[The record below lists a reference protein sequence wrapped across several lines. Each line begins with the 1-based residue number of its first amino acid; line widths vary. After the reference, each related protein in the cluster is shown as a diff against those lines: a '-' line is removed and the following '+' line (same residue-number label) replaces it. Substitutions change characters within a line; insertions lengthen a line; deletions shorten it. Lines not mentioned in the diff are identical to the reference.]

1 MDLFRDV
8 RKKNLERVAPLA
20 VRMRPRTLDE
30 FVGQHHFLGPGKL
43 LRRML
48 EADRLT
54 SVIFYGPPG
63 TGKTTLAQLVATYT
77 KSHFEQVNAAA
88 VGVKEVRAILDA
100 AKERLGNAGARTV
113 LFLDEIHRFNRAQ
126 QDILLGDVEAGYVLL
141 VGATTEN
148 PFFAVNSPLI
158 SRSQIFQFAPLSE
171 DEIRLLVRRAL
182 DDPERGFGKVPIRI
196 DPEAIDLW
204 ATMSDGDGRR
214 ALMALEVA
222 VLSLMA
228 EKEPGGAGG
237 VSLSSA
243 SDVGTA
249 DATIHI
255 TLDVAEQ
262 SIQRKA
268 IVYDGTGD
276 EHYDAASALIKSMR
290 GSDPDA
296 AVYWVAR
303 MLEAGEDP
311 RFIARRIAIL
321 ASEDIGNADP
331 QAIVVAAAAF
341 DVVEKIGM
349 PEAQLTLGQAAI
361 YMATAPKSN
370 ASAMAIWSA
379 IADVREGRT
388 IPVPR
393 HLRDTHYKQAARLG
407 HGKGYKYA
415 HDYAGGVVQQDYL
428 GVEKTYYTPTDR
440 GFEATIGKRLQ
451 AIRDLTTMREGD
463 DESPAA
469 AGATG
474 EEAGPARSGAN
485 EGAPVRPHPTRS
497 ATEAGEPGAFR
508 PPGNPAPEA
517 DTPEGG
523 ASQGDATQ
531 RDTRQATTQEGSAQP
546 GPRRGRSRGKGAAAA
561 TPTRAGG
568 ANEANPG
575 ARGVSNTA
583 GSEDTGPA

>member
-8 RKKNLERVAPLA
+8 RKKNLARAAPLA

-30 FVGQHHFLGPGKL
+30 FVGQRHFLAPGKL

-63 TGKTTLAQLVATYT
+63 TGKTTLAQLIAEYT
-77 KSHFEQVNAAA
+77 KSHFEQVNAAG

-100 AKERLGNAGARTV
+100 ARERLATAGERTV

-126 QDILLGDVEAGYVLL
+126 QDVLLGDVEAGYVIL

-158 SRSQIFQFAPLSE
+158 SRSQIFQFSPLSE
-171 DEIRLLVRRAL
+171 DDIRTLVDRAIH
-182 DDPERGFGKVPIRI
+182 DTERGFGAMPIRI
-196 DPEAIDLW
+196 DKEALDLW

-222 VLSLMA
+222 VLSSGTGFQPVSDDA
-228 EKEPGGAGG
+228 AGQRG
-237 VSLSSA
+237 PDLNEEA
-243 SDVGTA
+243 RHGQ
-249 DATIHI
+249 DARATVHI

-321 ASEDIGNADP
+321 ASEDVGNADP
-331 QAIVVAAAAF
+331 QAIQVAAAAF
-341 DVVEKIGM
+341 DIVEKIGM
-349 PEAQLTLGQAAI
+349 PEAQITLSQAAI

-370 ASAMAIWSA
+370 ASYVAISKAME
-379 IADVREGRT
+379 DVREGRT
-388 IPVPR
+388 LPVPK
-393 HLRDTHYKQAARLG
+393 HLKDTHYKGSARLG
-407 HGKGYKYA
+407 HGKGYQYA
-415 HDYAGGVVQQDYL
+415 HDFEGGYVDQDYL
-428 GVEKTYYTPTDR
+428 GVDKSYYEPTDR
-440 GFEATIGKRLQ
+440 GYEATIAERMRRL
-451 AIRDLTTMREGD
+451 REGRAAAPD
-463 DESPAA
+463 AA
-469 AGATG
+469 AGSSP
-474 EEAGPARSGAN
+474 AG
-485 EGAPVRPHPTRS
+485 T
-497 ATEAGEPGAFR
+497 
-508 PPGNPAPEA
+508 
-517 DTPEGG
+517 TPEG
-523 ASQGDATQ
+523 SDVSN
-531 RDTRQATTQEGSAQP
+531 QAEPQP
-546 GPRRGRSRGKGAAAA
+546 PAPQAAPKPAKARGKAAKQ
-561 TPTRAGG
+561 
-568 ANEANPG
+568 
-575 ARGVSNTA
+575 
-583 GSEDTGPA
+583 GPA